1 MVGRGASPSQPIFSV
16 GRASGYGQAVP
27 DAPAPSAPRRPP
39 ALTASVVFG
48 VIGVVVLL
56 VGLATSST
64 PVLVVSG
71 LMGALSLASALVWR
85 SQLIDAWRRDHPR

>member
-1 MVGRGASPSQPIFSV
+1 
-16 GRASGYGQAVP
+16 
-27 DAPAPSAPRRPP
+27 
-39 ALTASVVFG
+39 VVFG